1 MAFTAGIKI
10 DAYEIL
16 SLLGAGGMGEVYRA
30 RDSVLKRDVAIK
42 VLPSF
47 VSSQVFGCP
56 ILRAFCER
64 WDTTALPPRPFPR
77 TFCYP
82 TLRKK
87 REGWGTRSPVTR
99 AGSFGPGPDKRPSV

>member
-64 WDTTALPPRPFPR
+64 WDTTALPRDHSPAHSAIPPFA
-77 TFCYP
+77 
-82 TLRKK
+82 KSAK
-87 REGWGTRSPVTR
+87 DG
-99 AGSFGPGPDKRPSV
+99 APGHL

>member
-56 ILRAFCER
+56 ILSRFLRKVGYHCSA
-64 WDTTALPPRPFPR
+64 PRPFPR

-87 REGWGTRSPVTR
+87 REGWGTRSSVTR